1 MSETDT
7 GTDDTN
13 ELFDA
18 GSEGSQDITEPSNP
32 PSDSQ
37 PSDAGQGGAGEASQP
52 DNAPSNPQSPDNTQ
66 PAPSSQPAQPISA
79 KEIAEATARAVA
91 GTLAQGQQQQK
102 QRGMTQ
108 EEYNKT
114 FNRTVL
120 QEQMVESLLSPD
132 TPIANKVQL
141 LQAMLDGAANHAV
154 ARANFIINHQIQRA
168 VQQYQSEIAP
178 FKQEYS
184 TRQQAATRKAFIETY
199 PGFDETQ
206 HKDIIGASAMAVN
219 KEVMA
224 MSEEARNALTDKQVM
239 EMVANKAADIIRK
252 VNPNFNPK
260 ARADGVTPAPS
271 GASKV
276 PGATRRSFPTGAKV
290 DTTKVKTGTS
300 KEDEIDD
307 LFNE

>member
-1 MSETDT
+1 MSESDT
-7 GTDDTN
+7 GTGTENTD
-13 ELFDA
+13 ELFEA
-18 GSEGSQDITEPSNP
+18 GSEGNQDTTQPSNP
-32 PSDSQ
+32 PSDSR
-37 PSDAGQGGAGEASQP
+37 PVDDGQGGAGESSQL
-52 DNAPSNPQSPDNTQ
+52 DNPPSDSRPSANP
-66 PAPSSQPAQPISA
+66 QPAQPSQSISA
-79 KEIAEATARAVA
+79 KEIAEATAKAVA
-91 GTLAQGQQQQK
+91 GTLAQGQQPK
-102 QRGMTQ
+102 PRGMTQ
-108 EEYNKT
+108 AEYNKI
-114 FNRTVL
+114 FNRSVL

-141 LQAMLDGAANHAV
+141 LQSMLDGAANHAV

-168 VQQYQSEIAP
+168 IQQYQAEMAP

-184 TRQQAATRKAFIETY
+184 TRQQAATKKAFIEMY
-199 PGFDETQ
+199 PGFDEVS

-224 MSEEARNALTDKQVM
+224 MSEEARSALTEKQVM

-260 ARADGVTPAPS
+260 ARADGVTPAPT

-290 DTTKVKTGTS
+290 DTTKVKTATS

>member
-1 MSETDT
+1 MSESDT

-18 GSEGSQDITEPSNP
+18 GSEGSQDITDTSNP
-32 PSDSQ
+32 PSNSQ
-37 PSDAGQGGAGEASQP
+37 PSEGGQGGEGEASQP
-52 DNAPSNPQSPDNTQ
+52 DNPQSDQNPPANTQ
-66 PAPSSQPAQPISA
+66 PAQPSQSPQPISA
-79 KEIAEATARAVA
+79 KEIAEATAKAVA
-91 GTLAQGQQQQK
+91 GTLAQGQQK
-102 QRGMTQ
+102 PKGMTQ
-108 EEYNKT
+108 AEYDKT

-120 QEQMVESLLSPD
+120 QEQMVESLLNPD
-132 TPIANKVQL
+132 TPIANKVHL

-154 ARANFIINHQIQRA
+154 ARANFIINYQLQKAI
-168 VQQYQSEIAP
+168 QQYQTEIAP

-184 TRQQAATRKAFIETY
+184 TRQQAAARKAFIDTY

-206 HKDIIGASAMAVN
+206 HKDIIGASAMAIN

-260 ARADGVTPAPS
+260 ARADGVTPAQQS
-271 GASKV
+271 ASKV

-290 DTTKVKTGTS
+290 DTTKVKTALS